1 MTKWFLSIASLS
13 VAGLTVARECD
24 CTEYP
29 FKPNP
34 PCFNLCVAKLSAK
47 PVSEAAVVKNI
58 DPGVSV
64 SIGVLSQSKNRAA
77 IDFKSIQGKQDLENA
92 ALKSLKANVQ

>member
-1 MTKWFLSIASLS
+1 MTKLFFSIALLSL
-13 VAGLTVARECD
+13 AEITVARECD

-47 PVSEAAVVKNI
+47 PVSEAAIVKNI
-58 DPGVSV
+58 DPSV
-64 SIGVLSQSKNRAA
+64 S
-77 IDFKSIQGKQDLENA
+77 
-92 ALKSLKANVQ
+92 